1 MGWKVILTFL
11 SVVLFYS
18 VGLMLAFHPEA
29 ESVEL
34 VGGGVE
40 AEGWSG
46 SLRDARSTSDDL

>member
-29 ESVEL
+29 ERVEL